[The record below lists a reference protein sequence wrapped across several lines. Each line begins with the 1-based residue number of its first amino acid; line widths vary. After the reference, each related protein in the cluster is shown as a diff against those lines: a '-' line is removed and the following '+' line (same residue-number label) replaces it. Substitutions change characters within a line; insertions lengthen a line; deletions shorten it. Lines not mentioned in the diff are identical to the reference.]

1 MMIKPL
7 AIFLLVV
14 VCGTAD
20 GQKPAV
26 KVLTTQQLQACK
38 AKGGEPVFVRFHV
51 QSCLW
56 PTKDG
61 GKACTDTTECEG
73 VCEAPFGTPLG
84 SRVAGTCASKAADIR
99 GGCVNE
105 VAEGRSLGDICAE

>member
-1 MMIKPL
+1 MTRFSL
-7 AIFLLVV
+7 ALVFALI
-14 VCGTAD
+14 CGSGY
-20 GQKPAV
+20 GQTQSLQT
-26 KVLTTQQLQACK
+26 LTTQQLRSCE

>member
-7 AIFLLVV
+7 AIFLFVV

-26 KVLTTQQLQACK
+26 KVLTTQQLQVCK

-61 GKACTDTTECEG
+61 GKACTDTAQCEG

-84 SRVAGTCASKAADIR
+84 TRMTKAADVR

-105 VAEGRSLGDICAE
+105 VAAGRSLGDICAE

>member
-1 MMIKPL
+1 
-7 AIFLLVV
+7 
-14 VCGTAD
+14 
-20 GQKPAV
+20 
-26 KVLTTQQLQACK
+26 VLQTLSPEQLQACK
-38 AKGGEPVFVRFHV
+38 AKGGEAVFVRFHM

-61 GKACTDTTECEG
+61 RRACTDTTQCAG

-84 SRVAGTCASKAADIR
+84 TRVTGTCASKAADIR

-105 VAEGRSLGDICAE
+105 VAEGKSLGDICAE